1 MKKLLSLAAALAL
14 AVSLAACASPAPS
27 AQSASSAAP
36 QSASQAADASAGASA
51 KPTQDRSGAPITLP
65 ETIDSIAVMAPSI
78 AETVVD
84 LGLGDKIVAI
94 DTQTE
99 AYALAGVPEG
109 LPAFDMQAP
118 DTEALAA
125 LEPDVVFV
133 SGISIIEGEN
143 LFQPLVDMGVCIAS
157 IPTSN
162 SIADIEADIT
172 FLAACLGCEAQGEA
186 IVDEMQ
192 AEIDAVAAIGAAVPE
207 DERKSVYFEISA
219 APYCYSFGEG
229 VFLDEMLE
237 LIGADNVLAG
247 QEGWLSVDEE
257 AVVAADP
264 DVILTS
270 VNYIDDPVGEITA
283 RAGWEGVAAVQ
294 NGEVYAIDNKTSSLP
309 NENVVQALREMAQA
323 VYPDLYA
330 QA

>member
-36 QSASQAADASAGASA
+36 QSASQAADASSGASA

-84 LGLGDKIVAI
+84 LGLGGKIVAI

-162 SIADIEADIT
+162 SIADIQADIT

>member
-14 AVSLAACASPAPS
+14 AVSLAACASPASS

-36 QSASQAADASAGASA
+36 QSASQAADASSGASA

-65 ETIDSIAVMAPSI
+65 DTIDSIAVMAPSI

>member
-14 AVSLAACASPAPS
+14 AVSLAACASPASS

-36 QSASQAADASAGASA
+36 QSASQAADASSGASA

>member
-14 AVSLAACASPAPS
+14 AVSLAACASPASS

-36 QSASQAADASAGASA
+36 QSASQAADASSGASA

-283 RAGWEGVAAVQ
+283 RAGWEGLAAVQ

>member
-14 AVSLAACASPAPS
+14 AVSLAACTSPAS
-27 AQSASSAAP
+27 SVQSASSAAP
-36 QSASQAADASAGASA
+36 QSASQAADVSSGASA
-51 KPTQDRSGAPITLP
+51 KPTQDRSGASITLP
-65 ETIDSIAVMAPSI
+65 ETINSIAVMAPSI

-118 DTEALAA
+118 DAEALAA

-172 FLAACLGCEAQGEA
+172 FLAACLGCEEQGEA
-186 IVDEMQ
+186 IVSEMQ

-229 VFLDEMLE
+229 VFLDEMLD

-247 QEGWLSVDEE
+247 QEGWLNVDEE

-323 VYPDLYA
+323 IYPDLYA

>member
-14 AVSLAACASPAPS
+14 AVSLAACASPASS

-323 VYPDLYA
+323 VYPALYA

>member
-14 AVSLAACASPAPS
+14 AVSLAACASPAPP

-36 QSASQAADASAGASA
+36 QSASQAADASSGASA

>member
-14 AVSLAACASPAPS
+14 AVSLAACASPASS

-36 QSASQAADASAGASA
+36 QSASQAADASSGASS

-162 SIADIEADIT
+162 SIADIEADVA